1 MFRAQQAEV
10 GDKTRMKSTSTGHLN
25 LLTEAPAGR
34 HFAQLHK
41 DAQALADS
49 VSLFVATGLRRGDAV
64 IVVAPASR
72 NNMYLAQLSK
82 AERDTWTSSGQ
93 LALFDSQ
100 AMLNRIM
107 LGGMP
112 EWAEFRA
119 TLGPVIE
126 KAKRCGGPNTRVYG
140 EMVNDLWR
148 AGNTAA
154 AIQLEE
160 YWNQLARIYKFCL
173 FCGYQMDSLDE
184 RSYSTPLADIGRTHS
199 DIIESLD
206 DESIFRALDVA
217 SGDILGIPVSR
228 VMSCNECRHDE
239 GEQKLSQGQQA
250 MLWLQKNM
258 PNSIP
263 QILARAREIYG
274 AKPDRDLTIQPNDVF
289 ST

>member
-1 MFRAQQAEV
+1 MTLTTT
-10 GDKTRMKSTSTGHLN
+10 KHLD
-25 LLTEAPAGR
+25 LITEAPNGR

-49 VSLFVATGLRRGDAV
+49 VSLFVSTGLRRGDAV

-72 NNMYLAQLSK
+72 NNMYLARLSDN
-82 AERDTWTSSGQ
+82 ERETWTSSGR
-93 LALFDSQ
+93 LTLFDSQ

-119 TLGPVIE
+119 TVGPVIE

-154 AIQLEE
+154 AIHLEE
-160 YWNQLARIYKFCL
+160 HWNQLARLYKFCL

-184 RSYSTPLADIGRTHS
+184 RSYAQPLADIGRVHS
-199 DIIESLD
+199 DILECLD
-206 DESIFRALDVA
+206 DELIYRALDVA
-217 SGDILGIPVSR
+217 SADILGIPVSR
-228 VMSCNECRHDE
+228 VIHCNDCRQDE

-263 QILARAREIYG
+263 QILARARQIYS
-274 AKPDRDLTIQPNDVF
+274 AKPDNDLTMQPNDAF

>member
-1 MFRAQQAEV
+1 M
-10 GDKTRMKSTSTGHLN
+10 TSTD

-41 DAQALADS
+41 DARALADS
-49 VSLFVATGLRRGDAV
+49 VSLFVTSGLRRGDAV
-64 IVVAPASR
+64 IIVAPASR
-72 NNMYLAQLSK
+72 NSMYLDRLSQK
-82 AERDTWTSSGQ
+82 EQEASIGSGR

-119 TLGPVIE
+119 TVGPVIE

-154 AIQLEE
+154 AIHLEE
-160 YWNQLARIYKFCL
+160 HWNQLARQYKFCL

-184 RSYSTPLADIGRTHS
+184 RSYAAPLADIGRTHS
-199 DIIESLD
+199 DILDSLD
-206 DESIFRALDVA
+206 DELIYRALDVA
-217 SGDILGIPVSR
+217 SGDVLGIPVSR
-228 VMSCNECRHDE
+228 VISCNECRQSE

-258 PNSIP
+258 PSSIP
-263 QILARAREIYG
+263 QILARARQIYD
-274 AKPDRDLTIQPNDVF
+274 AKPDNDLSLQPNNVF

>member
-1 MFRAQQAEV
+1 MV
-10 GDKTRMKSTSTGHLN
+10 STSTGHTD
-25 LLTEAPAGR
+25 LLTEAPVGR

-41 DAQALADS
+41 DAQALANS
-49 VSLFVATGLRRGDAV
+49 VSLFIATGLRRGDAV

-72 NNMYLAQLSK
+72 NNMYLARLSK
-82 AERDTWTSSGQ
+82 DERETWARSGQ

-119 TLGPVIE
+119 TVGPVIE

-160 YWNQLARIYKFCL
+160 YWNQLARLYKFCL

-184 RSYSTPLADIGRTHS
+184 RSYATPLADIGRTHS
-199 DIIESLD
+199 DILQSLD
-206 DESIFRALDVA
+206 DESIYRALDVA

-228 VMSCNECRHDE
+228 VIGCNECRQDE

-263 QILARAREIYG
+263 QILVRARKIYG
-274 AKPDRDLTIQPNDVF
+274 AKPSDDVTLQPNDVF